1 MLWRVLVAVLV
12 LTIVAFVFKE
22 ELFDIAL
29 GPAHDNF
36 ITYRLLQ
43 RAAEMT
49 GTAIDSSFSVQ
60 LINTGLARQ
69 FMIHM
74 QTAFAAG
81 VICAS
86 PYILYQLFMFIV
98 PALYAR
104 ERRYAVSCAGSG
116 YIMFMVGVAASYFL
130 IFPLTFRFLGTYQ
143 VAESVIN
150 MISLDSYMSTLAVM
164 SLTLGVVFEM
174 PVVSWVLARLGMIQ
188 ASALRKVRR
197 HAIVV
202 IVIAAAIITP
212 TSDAFTLLIV
222 ALPMWLLYE
231 FSILVVAATRKAP
244 EDAPEEGGMAQ
255 TAS

>member
-1 MLWRVLVAVLV
+1 MLWRVLVAVLAF
-12 LTIVAFVFKE
+12 TIVAFIFKE

-29 GPAHDNF
+29 APARDNF
-36 ITYRLLQ
+36 VTYRLLQ
-43 RAAEMT
+43 RAAGLMGGEF
-49 GTAIDSSFSVQ
+49 DSSFSVQ

-116 YIMFMVGVAASYFL
+116 YVMFIVGVAVSYLL

-143 VAESVIN
+143 VDENVTN

-174 PVVSWVLARLGMIQ
+174 PVVSWVLSRLGMIS
-188 ASALRKVRR
+188 ASLLRRVRR

-231 FSILVVAATRKAP
+231 FSILVAAATRQAAEQASDGDGMP
-244 EDAPEEGGMAQ
+244 GMA
-255 TAS
+255 S